1 MKIGDIVRTPYQGLG
16 VLISLTPSTATVQ
29 ALSGKRVRIHPSN
42 LELVN
47 ETRRLAE
54 I

>member
-1 MKIGDIVRTPYQGLG
+1 MKIGDIVRVPYQGLG

-29 ALSGKRVRIHPSN
+29 ALSGKRVRIYPSQ

-47 ETRRLAE
+47 EGR
-54 I
+54 